1 MKTQLQ
7 LIPKTKNRSEKVK
20 KAMASWTTIGIDLG
34 DRWSHYC
41 VLSEDGEIVEEG
53 RFRTTPASLA
63 RHFDDLAPARIAMEA
78 GTHSIWISEQLKE
91 FGHEVIVANVR
102 ELHAICRNDRKSD
115 RVDAEKL
122 ARYARLDPEVLRP
135 ITHRSVAMQEKLTLI
150 RARAVMVRARVA
162 LGNAARGLAKPCG
175 YRLPSIKNKSFAKR
189 CQAELSEGLFTALG
203 PLVEQIDQLNQ
214 QIRHYDRLILEMIE
228 VRYPETEALLKVYG
242 VGPLTAMTFVL
253 TLGDKHRFQRSR
265 DVGPYLGL
273 RPRRK
278 QSGDYDPE
286 LGITKAGNRY
296 LRSLL
301 VECANFTLGPFGQ
314 DSDLRRWGLKL
325 AERGGKNARKRAR
338 VAVARKLAVLLHR
351 LWVTQEE
358 YQPFHASAAA

>member
-7 LIPKTKNRSEKVK
+7 IVPITKTKKAK
-20 KAMASWTTIGIDLG
+20 KSAASWTTIGIDLG

-41 VLSEDGEIVEEG
+41 VLNEGGEIVEEG
-53 RFRTTPASLA
+53 RFRTTPEALA
-63 RHFDDLAPARIAMEA
+63 KHFDGLSRARIAMEA
-78 GTHSIWISEQLKE
+78 GTHSIWINEQLRE

-102 ELHAICRNDRKSD
+102 ELRAICRNDRKSD

-135 ITHRSVAMQEKLTLI
+135 ITHRSVAMQETLTLI

-162 LGNAARGLAKPCG
+162 LVNAARGLAKPCG
-175 YRLPSIKNKSFAKR
+175 YRLPSVSTSSFAKR
-189 CQAELSEGLFTALG
+189 CLAELPAGLLTALG
-203 PLVEQIDQLNQ
+203 PLVEQIDQMSQ
-214 QIRHYDRLILEMIE
+214 QIRHYDRLIIEMTQ
-228 VRYPETEALLKVYG
+228 VRYPETEALLKIHG

-253 TLGDKHRFQRSR
+253 TLGDKHRFERSR

-278 QSGDYDPE
+278 QTGGHDPE

-314 DSDLRRWGLKL
+314 DSDLRRWGLRL
-325 AERGGKNARKRAR
+325 AERGGKNARKRAL
-338 VAVARKLAVLLHR
+338 VAVARKLAILLHR
-351 LWVTQEE
+351 LWVTQAE
-358 YQPFHASAAA
+358 YQRFYASAAA